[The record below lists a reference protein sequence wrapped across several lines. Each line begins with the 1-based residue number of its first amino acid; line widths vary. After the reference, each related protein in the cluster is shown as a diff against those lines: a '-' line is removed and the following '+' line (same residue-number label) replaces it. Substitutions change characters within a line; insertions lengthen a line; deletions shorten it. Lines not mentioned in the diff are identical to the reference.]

1 MHIIEFAPPMKNI
14 DGRFNTFRLGLR
26 YSKLLKPQDK
36 VLLINR
42 AKLEVMGEA
51 IVESVYVGKLAE
63 MAKLYAHENHNQ
75 MGEVYATD
83 LLIEAMIK
91 RYGPHMVSVDKR
103 VTVIYL
109 QMS

>member
-1 MHIIEFAPPMKNI
+1 MHIIEFAPPMRNI
-14 DGRFNTFRLGLR
+14 NGRFNTFRLGMR
-26 YSKLLKPQDK
+26 YNKLLKPQDK
-36 VLLINR
+36 VLLIDR
-42 AKLEVMGEA
+42 SKLSVMGEA
-51 IVESVYVGKLAE
+51 IVEAVHMGKLSE

-75 MGEVYATD
+75 IGEKYAPD

-109 QMS
+109 VM